1 LEQKLRGGNVAS
13 YLGVTRTPIFPNEES
28 QCEETRNFLVAQK
41 RNPLWR
47 IKKNEDLKRFTTPQ
61 ARNVLKPYLLAVCDN
76 AYDITTLEA
85 ACQFY
90 IEDEIGMP
98 HGMCLHTK
106 AGAGSRLLNSL
117 TQPEIEFLRDGGELK
132 YSLFISMIEVE
143 HCVFADID
151 PVDEL
156 RSPPL
161 VSASVPAQ
169 NGTDAVY
176 CIQVRGYKQSFK
188 NTESVLKDKKSRDA
202 TYATTKERREKRKR
216 DTEEARVS
224 HTRTMKQKRKECV

>member
-13 YLGVTRTPIFPNEES
+13 YLGVTRTSIFPNEES
-28 QCEETRNFLVAQK
+28 QCEETRNFLIQSI

-47 IKKNEDLKRFTTPQ
+47 IEADEDLKRFTKPQ
-61 ARNVLKPYLLAVCDN
+61 ARNVVKPYLLAVCDN

-98 HGMCLHTK
+98 HGMCLHK
-106 AGAGSRLLNSL
+106 KVGAGSRLLNSFS
-117 TQPEIEFLRDGGELK
+117 PSEMKVLRDGGELT
-132 YSLFISMIEVE
+132 YSLFISMIEVTD
-143 HCVFADID
+143 CVFAELD
-151 PVDEL
+151 PDDEE

-169 NGTDAVY
+169 DGTDAVY
-176 CIQVRGYKQSFK
+176 CIQVRGDKQSFK
-188 NTESVLKDKKSRDA
+188 DTKSVLKDKKSRAA
-202 TYATTKERREKRKR
+202 TYATTKARRAERRAKRKR
-216 DTEEARVS
+216 DAEEAEEAIS
-224 HTRTMKQKRKECV
+224 SP